1 MMEIVCRAYV
11 EDGWAYFTTEAG
23 DRKWGG
29 KFNAKE
35 AEERGGFAMVNATRR
50 AINHVKRVL
59 GRTDLPTGTRLRFDS
74 SLPWPEANELLASTF
89 VLTDDL
95 TPHHRPEDRRRVV
108 RSEPVGVA

>member
-35 AEERGGFAMVNATRR
+35 AEERGGSRWSMP
-50 AINHVKRVL
+50 HD
-59 GRTDLPTGTRLRFDS
+59 GR
-74 SLPWPEANELLASTF
+74 STM
-89 VLTDDL
+89 
-95 TPHHRPEDRRRVV
+95 
-108 RSEPVGVA
+108 

>member
-11 EDGWAYFTTEAG
+11 EDGWAYFTTEVG

-35 AEERGGFAMVNATRR
+35 AEERGGLAMVNATRR

-59 GRTDLPTGTRLRFDS
+59 GRTDLPHRDAPSVRFVAAVAGSERTAHIDLR
-74 SLPWPEANELLASTF
+74 
-89 VLTDDL
+89 
-95 TPHHRPEDRRRVV
+95 PH
-108 RSEPVGVA
+108 G